1 LWGDESTTGQDAP
14 DRGDGG
20 DFRDVGVA
28 GEVLGDGG
36 RAGVVAGFV
45 QGFAQPHDA
54 FFHIGADGAGIGV
67 RSA

>member
-1 LWGDESTTGQDAP
+1 L
-14 DRGDGG
+14 
-20 DFRDVGVA
+20 RDVGVA